1 MEGQI
6 SSENERKVSFVLS
19 EALVKLREK
28 MRKNGI
34 DATVLSGGSN
44 RRYFSGFT
52 GTAGTVLVTENDALF
67 MTDSRYTI
75 QAGRQ
80 CRGFEVREL
89 SGKPLLDFMSDFF
102 REHGITK
109 VWIDEEEITFA
120 GYKALKAAVG
130 EAVELKEGTRSFSE
144 IRMIKTD
151 EEIRIMREA
160 AELSGKAFMQ
170 MLDEMHVGQTELEAA
185 RNFEKH
191 VLELG
196 AQLSFI
202 IVASGENGACPHNVP
217 SDRKIRYSD
226 LVTVDFGVIYKGYNS
241 DCTRTFAVGEVSDK
255 LKEIF
260 SVVADAQRQVREAI
274 KPGMI
279 CCDIDRLSREIIGK
293 AGYGQYFG
301 HGLGHSLGLDI
312 HEAPSL
318 NKVCRIPLEKGMLVT
333 DEPGIYIE
341 GLGGVRIEDTL
352 LVTENGA
359 ESITDNVPKDI
370 IIKEF

>member
-1 MEGQI
+1 M
-6 SSENERKVSFVLS
+6 SETLLRLRK
-19 EALVKLREK
+19 KMREK
-28 MRKNGI
+28 GI
-34 DATVLSGGSN
+34 GAVIISGGSN

-52 GTAGTVLVTENDALF
+52 GTAGTVLVTEDKALF

-80 CRGFEVREL
+80 CRGFEVKEL
-89 SGKPLLDFMSDFF
+89 SGKPLLDFMSAFLD
-102 REHGITK
+102 EQGIK
-109 VWIDEEEITFA
+109 SVWIDEEEITYA
-120 GYKALKAAVG
+120 RYKALK
-130 EAVELKEGTRSFSE
+130 EAIGDGIRLEEGTKFFSE

-151 EEIRIMREA
+151 DEIVIMREA
-160 AELSGKAFMQ
+160 ADISGRAFMM
-170 MLDEMHVGQTELEAA
+170 MLDEMKVGQTELEAA

-191 VLELG
+191 VIELG
-196 AQLSFI
+196 AELSFI

-217 SDRKIRYSD
+217 SERKIQYGD

-241 DCTRTFAVGEVSDK
+241 DCTRTFAVGDVSEK

-260 SVVADAQRQVREAI
+260 SVVAEAQMKVREAVR
-274 KPGMI
+274 PGAV
-279 CCDIDRLSREIIGK
+279 CSDVDRLSRDIIGK

-318 NKVCRIPLEKGMLVT
+318 NKVCRTVLEKGMLVT

-359 ESITDNVPKDI
+359 LSITDNVPKDI